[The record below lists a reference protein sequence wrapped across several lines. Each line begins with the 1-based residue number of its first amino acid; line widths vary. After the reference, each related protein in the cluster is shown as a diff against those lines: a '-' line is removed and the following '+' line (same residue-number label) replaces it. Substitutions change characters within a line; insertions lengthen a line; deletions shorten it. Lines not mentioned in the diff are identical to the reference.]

1 MEESRVEQVLAEISF
16 LFANS
21 FSPVEPIIIV
31 FEVFNKTVVIQGNTV
46 LVVSDEIKGN
56 DCRIIKW
63 IEASNFKDS
72 VLWRSIILVPDLG
85 LMYDFAIFYCIL
97 DKVDVVWRFFY
108 WENTFCATFDY
119 SDMVD
124 MIRT

>member
-31 FEVFNKTVVIQGNTV
+31 FEVFNKTVVIQGNTI
-46 LVVSDEIKGN
+46 LVVSDEVKGN

-63 IEASNFKDS
+63 IETSDFKNS
-72 VLWRSIILVPDLG
+72 VLRRRIILVSDLC
-85 LMYDFAIFYCIL
+85 LIYDFAIL
-97 DKVDVVWRFFY
+97 
-108 WENTFCATFDY
+108 
-119 SDMVD
+119 
-124 MIRT
+124 